1 MNKKINAQELYER
14 FQESAVNF
22 SRLTK
27 YTKISRQHMQYGLEH
42 AEDYR
47 PYLAN
52 LRAGLRLMVSDINA
66 IIRDISDEL
75 SE

>member
-1 MNKKINAQELYER
+1 
-14 FQESAVNF
+14 
-22 SRLTK
+22 
-27 YTKISRQHMQYGLEH
+27 MQYGLEH